1 MDLPVEVGKW
11 LFLVGQGER
20 WINSCE
26 NATNAI
32 FHKQAVM
39 AERSNGDKY
48 NNLPDWQV
56 RPHSSTGDIA
66 IGGSIGKTAFWGS
79 IAHVAMRDRLITADE
94 VGRIFTVGA
103 NELGLQSNIHGQG

>member
-11 LFLVGQGER
+11 LSLVGQGET

-48 NNLPDWQV
+48 NNLPDW
-56 RPHSSTGDIA
+56 
-66 IGGSIGKTAFWGS
+66 
-79 IAHVAMRDRLITADE
+79 
-94 VGRIFTVGA
+94 
-103 NELGLQSNIHGQG
+103 